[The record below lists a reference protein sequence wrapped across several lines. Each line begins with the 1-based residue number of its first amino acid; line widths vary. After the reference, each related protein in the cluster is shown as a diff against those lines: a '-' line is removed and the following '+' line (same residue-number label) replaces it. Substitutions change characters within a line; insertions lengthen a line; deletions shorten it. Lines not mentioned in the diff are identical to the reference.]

1 MNMKP
6 KISILDRA
14 FAYKPSYATAIAET
28 WRRFGWH
35 PAKRDAPEP
44 QARPRIVNKLP
55 RTWRSERATFSQVL
69 RTWQRQRAANGGRSV

>member
-28 WRRFGWH
+28 WRRFGWR
-35 PAKRDAPEP
+35 PVKRDAQEP
-44 QARPRIVNKLP
+44 QVRPRTFNQLP
-55 RTWRSERATFSQVL
+55 RTWKSERATN
-69 RTWQRQRAANGGRSV
+69 NGGSM

>member
-1 MNMKP
+1 MRP

-35 PAKRDAPEP
+35 PVKRNAQEP
-44 QARPRIVNKLP
+44 QARPRIFGQLP
-55 RTWRSERATFSQVL
+55 RTWRSERVTQK
-69 RTWQRQRAANGGRSV
+69 GGSI